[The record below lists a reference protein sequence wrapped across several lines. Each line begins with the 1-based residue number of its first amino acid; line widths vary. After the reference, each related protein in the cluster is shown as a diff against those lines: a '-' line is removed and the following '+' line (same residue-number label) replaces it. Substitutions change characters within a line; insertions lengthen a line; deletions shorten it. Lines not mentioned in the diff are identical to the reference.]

1 MTTPT
6 PYLRAL
12 PGQPVQWPYS
22 VRQLQA
28 DMLVE
33 TNGATTISIAAD
45 PAVFTAAP
53 YYLFPYLT
61 TDAPA
66 TDTRTQRAELADPV
80 LVEGEWQQEWTVR
93 DATEEELAQW
103 DALNLPQPQWIEFG
117 LALSG
122 IPAVD
127 DLLGAVEA
135 ANRPLERMLSG
146 GMLQA
151 AQGDARTFLAAWG
164 HCLSVGLI
172 TAELV
177 ATVSA
182 LASDYDLPAAF
193 IEALNPS

>member
-22 VRQLQA
+22 LRQLQA
-28 DMLVE
+28 DVLVE
-33 TNGATTISIAAD
+33 TNGATTISVAAD

-66 TDTRTQRAELADPV
+66 TDPRTQRAELADPV

-103 DALNLPQPQWIEFG
+103 DALNPPQPQWVQFAG
-117 LALSG
+117 ALAMH
-122 IPAVD
+122 PAVNT
-127 DLLGAVEA
+127 LVATAAQVAPVLHLQLGVG
-135 ANRPLERMLSG
+135 LG
-146 GMLQA
+146 QA
-151 AQGDARTFLAAWG
+151 AKGDPTTFLAAWQG
-164 HCLSVGLI
+164 GLAGGLI
-172 TAELV
+172 TPELV
-177 ATVSA
+177 AD
-182 LASDYDLPAAF
+182 LAELAPEFDLPAAF
-193 IEALNPS
+193 VAGLAP